1 MVVVC
6 LFVSFFYESFW
17 CCCCLSSFCG
27 NWLHTKTCKNSLP
40 RQRNGETTKIPDR
53 PEFQLVR
60 NGWLRR
66 VIGSVS
72 LPDTDRLE
80 LRIVWNL
87 GSSGKGDKDF
97 KFGRSGI
104 YYLCEWLKS
113 GYRAGYTSGRSGNFC
128 ERNGRSGISGRPG
141 FGYCVLT
148 SATVVQSEAGCGG
161 APRSESADHPH
172 TK

>member
-1 MVVVC
+1 MRVFGVVVAFQV
-6 LFVSFFYESFW
+6 FVGIDF
-17 CCCCLSSFCG
+17 
-27 NWLHTKTCKNSLP
+27 TPKTVGVDFTPKPAKTPFHGAPKRRNDANSGP
-40 RQRNGETTKIPDR
+40 SIIPTR

-87 GSSGKGDKDF
+87 GSSGKGDRDF

-104 YYLCEWLKS
+104 YSLCEWLKS
-113 GYRAGYTSGRSGNFC
+113 SYRAGYTSGRSGMIFGYY
-128 ERNGRSGISGRPG
+128 GRSGIRGRPG

-148 SATVVQSEAGCGG
+148 SALLRCAKLVVFY
-161 APRSESADHPH
+161 
-172 TK
+172 